1 MRKVIPKNIADEMT
15 KPYIDDAVEKQIKAA
30 DVPPRNKLNISF
42 ENASRIDD
50 DKEYKSNQE
59 AYEKNHGKLYD
70 MTHKNTIPWRNYV
83 VYLVLLS
90 LLTCVFTFSKYMSS
104 ATGAS
109 SAVVASF
116 KVDCTDNITATVKM
130 DDNKTYPLVNFD
142 AVYDLVAKEYKFT
155 ATNESDVDV
164 YLTWTISGAD
174 NATIKLERIT
184 ADDKDA
190 SETQLY
196 LPAATT
202 QGGDIVPSTRE
213 LKLSVKP
220 KSTENKKEYLNVNF
234 TFDQID

>member
-42 ENASRIDD
+42 ENAGRIDD
-50 DKEYKSNQE
+50 NKEYKSNQE

-90 LLTCVFTFSKYMSS
+90 MLTCVFTFSKYMSS
-104 ATGAS
+104 ASGTS
-109 SAVVASF
+109 NAVVASF
-116 KVDCTDNITATVKM
+116 NVECKHDIAATVKM

-142 AVYDLVAKEYKFT
+142 AVYDLATKEYTFT
-155 ATNESDVDV
+155 ATNKSDVDV

-174 NATIKLERIT
+174 NATIKLESKT
-184 ADDKDA
+184 DDKDA
-190 SETQLY
+190 SATQLY

-202 QGGDIVPSTRE
+202 QGGDIVPSTRK

-220 KSTENKKEYLNVNF
+220 KSAENKKEYLNVNF